1 MPREYGGIS
10 PDPFNVSELAR
21 NLTAIIE
28 AGDDGEIM
36 EFQLDGHVMEL
47 VGEGPWS
54 WYLRVE
60 D

>member
-10 PDPFNVSELAR
+10 PEPLSVSELAC
-21 NLTAIIE
+21 NLLAIIG

-36 EFQLDGHVMEL
+36 EFQLDAQSTP

>member
-10 PDPFNVSELAR
+10 PEPFSVSHLAR

-36 EFQLDGHVMEL
+36 EFQLDAQSTP